1 MEGGTFG
8 VTIQHMEIV
17 DLLRTSVPEA
27 AKKAVKELNKG
38 SIIVYPTDTIYG
50 LGVDALN
57 VSAIQHQKVLKGR
70 PHTWPFLVVV
80 PDLASIEKYAVMND
94 AAWALATKFMPGPL
108 SLVLPARD
116 ILPKELLL
124 HGTIGIRI
132 PNDPFCLELARQL
145 GKPFTTTSAN
155 RTGRETPTSIHGII
169 EHFGH
174 DSHDISM
181 AFDAGERS
189 GGKPSTVVS
198 CTSATPAVLR
208 EGVITREQLGL

>member
-116 ILPKELLL
+116 ILP
-124 HGTIGIRI
+124 
-132 PNDPFCLELARQL
+132 NDPFCLELARQL

-208 EGVITREQLGL
+208 EGVITREQLGF